1 MIRKAQRKPIECE
14 FMEYTKDN
22 RDEVV
27 KWLRSWYVDFPTRK
41 QFIYIEDGD
50 DDYIIVEIGDYIV
63 CDVDLYGNV
72 IYTAMSKEMFE
83 HCYTEIKE

>member
-1 MIRKAQRKPIECE
+1 MIRKAQRKSIECE

-22 RDEVV
+22 RDEIV
-27 KWLRSWYVDFPTRK
+27 KWLGSWYVDFPTRN
-41 QFIYIEDGD
+41 QLIYIEDGE
-50 DDYIIVEIGDYIV
+50 DYTIVQIGDYIV

-72 IYTAMSKEMFE
+72 AYTAMNKEMFE